1 MFFLHL
7 CLRAMAGVAGF
18 EPAHGGIKSRCL
30 TAWPH
35 PKLIFGVFYSIICIK
50 GERSKL
56 FTKTNS
62 GFLLRTS
69 LAWSSLSNSINM
81 VEPVPDSRGFPI
93 DSNLLNK
100 ELILV
105 YLFLTH
111 FSKLLNESSS

>member
-1 MFFLHL
+1 
-7 CLRAMAGVAGF
+7 MAGVAGF

-35 PKLIFGVFYSIICIK
+35 PNLIFGVFYSIICIK

-69 LAWSSLSNSINM
+69 LAWSSLSNSINT

-93 DSNLLNK
+93 DSNFLNK
-100 ELILV
+100 ELQKERGIIFTSHINCDV
-105 YLFLTH
+105 D
-111 FSKLLNESSS
+111 SKTLKID